1 MRLWNNTS
9 IPDYLTKWLLLDL
22 SHMKMR
28 SIVPLVRNFF
38 VANMT
43 LDRLIA
49 KYRPEILS
57 PDYKSKYGPVNNLHI
72 LISYSSLSHINWL
85 FSNII
90 TDYDYQN
97 SRSST
102 TWKNSIFSENI
113 ISSLKNLPMI
123 FGCVD
128 WEKECHDCFSTV
140 ICNTLSRLQQ

>member
-1 MRLWNNTS
+1 
-9 IPDYLTKWLLLDL
+9 
-22 SHMKMR
+22 MKQYFDSGLFDEMVATGF
-28 SIVPLVRNFF
+28 ITYEDAIDCAIELRNFF

-72 LISYSSLSHINWL
+72 LISYSSFVHINWL

-90 TDYDYQN
+90 TDYDCKILDQYDMEEFN
-97 SRSST
+97 
-102 TWKNSIFSENI
+102 FSENI

-128 WEKECHDCFSTV
+128 
-140 ICNTLSRLQQ
+140 